1 MIIFQ
6 IYNNDDVIITS
17 LTTNPCKLLSV
28 VTQPKEEKS
37 GQNYGYH
44 ESL

>member
-1 MIIFQ
+1 MINNQ

-17 LTTNPCKLLSV
+17 LTTSPCKLLSV

-37 GQNYGYH
+37 
-44 ESL
+44 EPRLP